1 MESLLGTAGKPIL
14 TILEKNN
21 FINILVVV
29 TRYFGGILLGTGGLV
44 KAYSD
49 ATILAIKK
57 AECMN
62 IEQGYDV
69 SIDINYQE
77 FEKVKYFCNLNNIE
91 IKKELFTENVNLV
104 LEVSKSKIEYLNQFI
119 NKSSPNSRINILS
132 EIYIKFKTNNFN

>member
-1 MESLLGTAGKPIL
+1 MMENLHGTAGKPIL

-49 ATILAIKK
+49 ATVLAIKK

-62 IEQGYDV
+62 IEQGYEV
-69 SIDINYQE
+69 SININYQE
-77 FEKVKYFCNLNNIE
+77 LKKIKYFCSLNTIE
-91 IKKELFTENVNLV
+91 IKKEIFTENVKLI
-104 LEVSKSKIEYLNQFI
+104 LEVSKSKIEYLNEFVNNDLQ
-119 NKSSPNSRINILS
+119 NSKMNILS
-132 EIYIKFKTNNFN
+132 EIYIKF